1 MLAVSFSQVCIL
13 YIYLINTLL
22 KSAILNW
29 NLHGLILCGLY
40 TAFYMN
46 FQLIT
51 MTTLQVRYYFSHF
64 SDKEWSLERLNFL
77 STFSQLING
86 GTGTWIWYSE
96 PKPNDVSTMSCS
108 DFFFM
113 LTNNIFYNFWF
124 FMIRK

>member
-1 MLAVSFSQVCIL
+1 
-13 YIYLINTLL
+13 
-22 KSAILNW
+22 
-29 NLHGLILCGLY
+29 
-40 TAFYMN
+40 MN

-108 DFFFM
+108 DFF
-113 LTNNIFYNFWF
+113 YVD
-124 FMIRK
+124 K